1 MAESRTQPEGERVG
15 RLFVALAQVNH
26 AVAQSRSRAEL
37 LEEVVRALVE
47 SAGFAMAFIA
57 RHDPASHELAPVA
70 RFGDAGHYLDRVKMF
85 ADESPEG
92 QGPAGTAFRTR
103 APYYCN
109 DFLNDPRTILWRD
122 AAYVGLARF
131 RFYPDRHRW
140 RALRITF
147 RVFLRERFLRSERKG
162 AA

>member
-1 MAESRTQPEGERVG
+1 
-15 RLFVALAQVNH
+15 LAQR
-26 AVAQSRSRAEL
+26 RSRAEL

-57 RHDPASHELAPVA
+57 WNDPASHELTPVA
-70 RFGDAGHYLDRVKMF
+70 RFGDASHYLDRVKMF
-85 ADESPEG
+85 ADESLEG

-122 AAYVGLARF
+122 AAYASG
-131 RFYPDRHRW
+131 W
-140 RALRITF
+140 RAFAAIPIVIGAEPRG
-147 RVFLRERFLRSERKG
+147 KG